1 MPTIYQVLCFAL
13 LVKCKSNIL
22 LMPIHGRDR
31 HVFNLVLMKS
41 DGDSFHDAGAQ
52 KEEKSPVSWWS
63 SRVLPMM

>member
-1 MPTIYQVLCFAL
+1 
-13 LVKCKSNIL
+13 
-22 LMPIHGRDR
+22 MPIHGRDR